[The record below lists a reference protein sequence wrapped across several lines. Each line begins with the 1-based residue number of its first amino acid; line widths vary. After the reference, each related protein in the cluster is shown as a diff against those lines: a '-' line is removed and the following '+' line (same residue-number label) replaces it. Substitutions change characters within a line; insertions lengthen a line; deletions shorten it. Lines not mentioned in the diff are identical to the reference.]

1 MLNYD
6 ALLPLLLEEY
16 QPDDIE
22 KFRANID
29 DALRQVNEEQEF
41 RQKVRAAYE
50 TLKAQGFS
58 ITRDKAAVMRTLSTQ
73 FARGEMGHVYAA
85 IVRWGE

>member
-1 MLNYD
+1 MNYD

-29 DALRQVNEEQEF
+29 DAIRQVNAEQEF
-41 RQKVRAAYE
+41 RQRVRAAYE
-50 TLKAQGFS
+50 TVKAQGLS
-58 ITRDKAAVMRTLSTQ
+58 LSKDKAAVMRVLSTQ
-73 FARGEMGHVYAA
+73 FVRGEMGHVYAA
-85 IVRWGE
+85 IVRFGE